1 MERENEPL
9 VNSDDQARSK
19 IGVPIQRDLGAGIS
33 LLNGQLP
40 IVFRI
45 A

>member
-1 MERENEPL
+1 MNAGIKIHER
-9 VNSDDQARSK
+9 
-19 IGVPIQRDLGAGIS
+19 LGAGIS